1 MHIES
6 YCTFIKTL
14 FFEWQLPQAANS
26 SVVAYV
32 FRKLY
37 SVRRM

>member
-6 YCTFIKTL
+6 YCAFIKNT
-14 FFEWQLPQAANS
+14 FFKWQLPQAANS

-37 SVRRM
+37 SVCRS